1 MGATSVKSRILD
13 LLADVV
19 VDNTAIGQFATDA
32 AKEIINVLPLEILWT
47 MSQTVPDN
55 DNGGASVTSAR
66 ILSVTRNG
74 YTAREIPS
82 SDKARYEE
90 DSGSIY
96 VATNK
101 SPVYYKQAGNVYVM
115 PKQADETTC
124 LVEVVQYPIIV
135 FNDDLQNYADSSTN
149 IGGPDEIEHLIVMK
163 TAIKA
168 RLSELNEFQDDTEE
182 HNLKMADLQ
191 LLQREYEGALATFIA
206 SYSRP
211 TQQREEQ

>member
-32 AKEIINVLPLEILWT
+32 AKEIINVLPLEMLWS
-47 MSQTVPDN
+47 MSTTTEDVS
-55 DNGGASVTSAR
+55 GAGASVTSAR
-66 ILSVTRNG
+66 VLSVSRVG
-74 YTAREIPS
+74 KTAREIPY
-82 SDKARYEE
+82 SDRTRYTE
-90 DSGSIY
+90 SGSIY
-96 VATNK
+96 KATNN
-101 SPVYYKQAGNVYVM
+101 SPVYYKQGGKVYVI
-115 PKQADETTC
+115 PNTSSDAK
-124 LVEVVQYPIIV
+124 VEHVNYPSIT
-135 FNDDLQNYADSSTN
+135 FSNDLSDFVGA
-149 IGGPDEIEHLIVMK
+149 PDEIEHLIIMK

-211 TQQREEQ
+211 SQQREEQ

>member
-32 AKEIINVLPLEILWT
+32 AKEIINVLPLEMLWS
-47 MSQTVPDN
+47 MSTTTEDVS
-55 DNGGASVTSAR
+55 GAGASVTSAR
-66 ILSVTRNG
+66 VLSVSRVG
-74 YTAREIPS
+74 KTAREIPY
-82 SDKARYEE
+82 SDRTRYTE
-90 DSGSIY
+90 SGSIY
-96 VATNK
+96 KATNN
-101 SPVYYKQAGNVYVM
+101 SPVYYKQGGKVYVI
-115 PKQADETTC
+115 PNASSDAK
-124 LVEVVQYPIIV
+124 VEHVNYPSIT
-135 FNDDLQNYADSSTN
+135 FDNDLSDFVGA
-149 IGGPDEIEHLIVMK
+149 PDEIEHLIIMK

-211 TQQREEQ
+211 SQQREEQ

>member
-32 AKEIINVLPLEILWT
+32 AKEIINVLPLEMLWS
-47 MSQTVPDN
+47 MSTTTEDVS
-55 DNGGASVTSAR
+55 GAGASVTSAR
-66 ILSVTRNG
+66 VLSVSRVG
-74 YTAREIPS
+74 KTAREIPY
-82 SDKARYEE
+82 SDRTRYTE
-90 DSGSIY
+90 SGSIY
-96 VATNK
+96 KATNN
-101 SPVYYKQAGNVYVM
+101 SPVYYKQGGKVYVI
-115 PKQADETTC
+115 PNASSDAK
-124 LVEVVQYPIIV
+124 VEHVNYPSIT
-135 FNDDLQNYADSSTN
+135 FDNDLSDFVGA
-149 IGGPDEIEHLIVMK
+149 PDEIDHLIIMK

-211 TQQREEQ
+211 SQQREEQ

>member
-32 AKEIINVLPLEILWT
+32 AKEIINVLPLEMLWS
-47 MSQTVPDN
+47 MSTTTEDVS
-55 DNGGASVTSAR
+55 GAGASVTSAR
-66 ILSVTRNG
+66 VLSVSRVG
-74 YTAREIPS
+74 KTAREIPY
-82 SDKARYEE
+82 SDRTRYTE
-90 DSGSIY
+90 SGSIY
-96 VATNK
+96 KATNN
-101 SPVYYKQAGNVYVM
+101 SPVYYKQGGKVYVI
-115 PKQADETTC
+115 PSVNSDAR
-124 LVEVVQYPIIV
+124 VEHVNYPSIT
-135 FNDDLQNYADSSTN
+135 FDNDLSDFVGA
-149 IGGPDEIEHLIVMK
+149 PDEIEHLIIMK

-211 TQQREEQ
+211 SQQREEQ

>member
-32 AKEIINVLPLEILWT
+32 AKEIINVLPLEMLWS
-47 MSQTVPDN
+47 MSTTTEDVSG
-55 DNGGASVTSAR
+55 GGAEITSAR
-66 ILSVTRNG
+66 ILSVSRDG
-74 YTAREIPS
+74 YTAREIPF
-82 SDKARYEE
+82 SDKSRYEAN
-90 DSGSIY
+90 SNSIY
-96 VATNK
+96 EATDK
-101 SPVYYKQAGNVYVM
+101 SPVYYKKGGEVFILPTAASNAIVEHVNY
-115 PKQADETTC
+115 PTITFDSDLSTSI
-124 LVEVVQYPIIV
+124 LVG
-135 FNDDLQNYADSSTN
+135 S
-149 IGGPDEIEHLIVMK
+149 PDEIEHLIIMK

-211 TQQREEQ
+211 SQQREEQ

>member
-19 VDNTAIGQFATDA
+19 IDNTAIGQFATDA
-32 AKEIINVLPLEILWT
+32 AKEIINVLPLEMLWS
-47 MSQTVPDN
+47 MSTTTEAIGV
-55 DNGGASVTSAR
+55 NGAGITSAR
-66 ILSVTRNG
+66 ILSVSRIG
-74 YTAREIPS
+74 KTAREIPY
-82 SDKARYEE
+82 SDRTRYTE
-90 DSGSIY
+90 SGSIY
-96 VATNK
+96 KATNN
-101 SPVYYKQAGNVYVM
+101 SPVYYKQGGKVYVI
-115 PKQADETTC
+115 PNSSSDAK
-124 LVEVVQYPIIV
+124 VEHVNYPAIT
-135 FNDDLQNYADSSTN
+135 FSNDLSDFVGAAE
-149 IGGPDEIEHLIVMK
+149 EIEHLIIMK

>member
-32 AKEIINVLPLEILWT
+32 AKEIINVLPMEMLWS
-47 MSQTVPDN
+47 MSTTTEDVSAA
-55 DNGGASVTSAR
+55 GAPITSAR
-66 ILSVTRNG
+66 VLSVSRVG
-74 YTAREIPS
+74 KTAREIPY
-82 SDKARYEE
+82 SDRTRYTE
-90 DSGSIY
+90 SASIY
-96 VATNK
+96 KATSN
-101 SPVYYKQAGNVYVM
+101 SPVYYKQGGKVYVI
-115 PKQADETTC
+115 PNASSDAK
-124 LVEVVQYPIIV
+124 VEHVNYPTIT
-135 FNDDLQNYADSSTN
+135 FANDLSDFVGA
-149 IGGPDEIEHLIVMK
+149 PDEIEHLIIMK

>member
-32 AKEIINVLPLEILWT
+32 AKEIINVLPLEMLWS
-47 MSQTVPDN
+47 MSTTTEDSS
-55 DNGGASVTSAR
+55 GAGAAVTSAR
-66 ILSVTRNG
+66 VLSVSRSG
-74 YTAREIPS
+74 KTAREIPY
-82 SDKARYEE
+82 SDRTRYTE
-90 DSGSIY
+90 SGSIY
-96 VATNK
+96 KATNN
-101 SPVYYKQAGNVYVM
+101 SPVYYKQGGKVYVI
-115 PKQADETTC
+115 PNASSDAR
-124 LVEVVQYPIIV
+124 VEHVNYPSIT
-135 FNDDLQNYADSSTN
+135 FSNDLSDFVGA
-149 IGGPDEIEHLIVMK
+149 PDEIEHLIIMK

-211 TQQREEQ
+211 SQQREEQ

>member
-32 AKEIINVLPLEILWT
+32 AKEIINVLPLEILWS
-47 MSQTVPDN
+47 MSTTTED
-55 DNGGASVTSAR
+55 DSGGGAEITSAR
-66 ILSVTRNG
+66 ILSVSRVG
-74 YTAREIPS
+74 KTAREIPY
-82 SDKARYEE
+82 SDRTRYTE
-90 DSGSIY
+90 SGSIY
-96 VATNK
+96 KATSN
-101 SPVYYKQAGNVYVM
+101 SPVYFKKGGEVFILPNASSGAEVEHVNYPTITFDSDLSTIG
-115 PKQADETTC
+115 
-124 LVEVVQYPIIV
+124 LVG
-135 FNDDLQNYADSSTN
+135 A
-149 IGGPDEIEHLIVMK
+149 PDEIEHLIIMK

-168 RLSELNEFQDDTEE
+168 RLAELNEFQDDTEE

>member
-32 AKEIINVLPLEILWT
+32 AKEIINVLPLEMLWS
-47 MSQTVPDN
+47 MSTTTEDVS
-55 DNGGASVTSAR
+55 GAGAAVTSAR
-66 ILSVTRNG
+66 VLSVSRSG
-74 YTAREIPS
+74 KTAREIPY
-82 SDKARYEE
+82 SDRTRYTE
-90 DSGSIY
+90 SGSIY
-96 VATNK
+96 KATNN
-101 SPVYYKQAGNVYVM
+101 SPVYYKQGGKVYVI
-115 PKQADETTC
+115 PNASSDAIVEHVNYPTITFDSDLSTSN
-124 LVEVVQYPIIV
+124 LVG
-135 FNDDLQNYADSSTN
+135 A
-149 IGGPDEIEHLIVMK
+149 PDEIEHLVIMK

-168 RLSELNEFQDDTEE
+168 RLSELNEYQDDTEE

-211 TQQREEQ
+211 SQQREEQ

>member
-1 MGATSVKSRILD
+1 MGTTSVKSRILD

-32 AKEIINVLPLEILWT
+32 AKEIINVLPLEMLWS
-47 MSQTVPDN
+47 MSTTTEDVS
-55 DNGGASVTSAR
+55 GVGAAVTSAR
-66 ILSVTRNG
+66 VLSVSRVG
-74 YTAREIPS
+74 KTAREIPYSDRTRYTES
-82 SDKARYEE
+82 S
-90 DSGSIY
+90 SIY
-96 VATNK
+96 KATNN
-101 SPVYYKQAGNVYVM
+101 SPVYYKQGGKVYII
-115 PKQADETTC
+115 PNASSDAR
-124 LVEVVQYPIIV
+124 VEHVNYPTIT
-135 FNDDLQNYADSSTN
+135 FDNDLSDFVGA
-149 IGGPDEIEHLIVMK
+149 PDEIEHLIIMK
-163 TAIKA
+163 TAIKS

>member
-32 AKEIINVLPLEILWT
+32 AKEIINVLPLEMLWS
-47 MSQTVPDN
+47 MSTTTEDVS
-55 DNGGASVTSAR
+55 GAGASVTSAR
-66 ILSVTRNG
+66 VLSVSRVG
-74 YTAREIPS
+74 KTAREIPY
-82 SDKARYEE
+82 SDRTRYTE
-90 DSGSIY
+90 SGSIY
-96 VATNK
+96 KATNN
-101 SPVYYKQAGNVYVM
+101 SPVYYKQGGKVYVI
-115 PKQADETTC
+115 PNASSDAK
-124 LVEVVQYPIIV
+124 VEHVNYPSIT
-135 FNDDLQNYADSSTN
+135 FSNDLSDFVGA
-149 IGGPDEIEHLIVMK
+149 PDEIEHLIIMK

-211 TQQREEQ
+211 SQQREEQ

>member
-32 AKEIINVLPLEILWT
+32 AKEIINVLPLEMLWS
-47 MSQTVPDN
+47 MSTTTSDTSG
-55 DNGGASVTSAR
+55 NGAEITSAR
-66 ILSVTRNG
+66 ILSVSRSG
-74 YTAREIPS
+74 KTAREIPY
-82 SDKARYEE
+82 SDRTRYTETT
-90 DSGSIY
+90 SIY
-96 VATNK
+96 KATNN
-101 SPVYYKQAGNVYVM
+101 SPVYYKKGGEVFILPNASSGAEVEHVTYPTILFNS
-115 PKQADETTC
+115 DLSTTG
-124 LVEVVQYPIIV
+124 LVG
-135 FNDDLQNYADSSTN
+135 A
-149 IGGPDEIEHLIVMK
+149 PDEIEHLIIMK

>member
-32 AKEIINVLPLEILWT
+32 AKEIINVLPLEMLWS
-47 MSQTVPDN
+47 MSTTTEDLS
-55 DNGGASVTSAR
+55 GAGAAVTSAR
-66 ILSVTRNG
+66 VLSVSRSG
-74 YTAREIPS
+74 KTAREIPY
-82 SDKARYEE
+82 SDRTRYTE
-90 DSGSIY
+90 SGSIY
-96 VATNK
+96 KATNN
-101 SPVYYKQAGNVYVM
+101 SPVYYKQGGKVYVI
-115 PKQADETTC
+115 PNASSDARIEH
-124 LVEVVQYPIIV
+124 VNYPTIT
-135 FNDDLQNYADSSTN
+135 FSNDLSDFVGA
-149 IGGPDEIEHLIVMK
+149 PDEIEHLIIMK

-211 TQQREEQ
+211 SQQREEQ